1 MIQMLLVFVGSVGSP
16 IGVSLCT
23 HFRAFL
29 PPTPSPP
36 QKKQR
41 AHLLKLR
48 NTRCIAKS
56 LPHHHRV
63 NKEGQFLSFFAQTS
77 GRNLRI

>member
-29 PPTPSPP
+29 PPTPSPPP

-63 NKEGQFLSFFAQTS
+63 NKEGQFLNFLPKPR
-77 GRNLRI
+77 GEI